1 MRTRSRAK
9 TIYAYAVH
17 AAFWLGLI
25 GFGVFNLYALH
36 SFRKQYVVVDAMSLA
51 FSEGYKQVTFKT
63 VMMLHLP
70 KAPTYHACGTVD
82 GHPAVF
88 VPLIPDKLQVL
99 GRDPAAAYRLRRLCE
114 SGRRIIF

>member
-1 MRTRSRAK
+1 MKTRHRAK
-9 TIYAYAVH
+9 TIYTYAVH

-36 SFRKQYVVVDAMSLA
+36 SFRKQHVVVDAMSLA

-63 VMMLHLP
+63 VMMLHLS

-82 GHPAVF
+82 GQPAVY
-88 VPLIPDKLQVL
+88 VQERLHVL
-99 GRDPAAAYRLRRLCE
+99 GREPAAAYRLRRLCE

>member
-1 MRTRSRAK
+1 MKTQSRAK
-9 TIYAYAVH
+9 TIYTYAVH
-17 AAFWLGLI
+17 AVLWSSAI
-25 GFGVFNLYALH
+25 GFGVFNLYSTH
-36 SFRKQYVVVDAMSLA
+36 DIRKQQIVFDAMGLA
-51 FSEGYKQVTFKT
+51 FSQGYKQVTFRSVT
-63 VMMLHLP
+63 MITLDE
-70 KAPTYHACGTVD
+70 ANYHACGTVD